1 MMELQVLET
10 IVLVVHVLAAL
21 AIIGLV
27 LIQHGKGADMGSG
40 FGSGASATVFGSGG
54 AGNFLTRATTTIAI
68 VFFLTSFGLAF
79 FAKAKSES
87 ARTVG
92 IPVVEQRVDDAAE
105 LMIPGMSSTDDAI
118 DSELPN
124 LDMLSEPAG
133 DELPVDNDPI
143 PEG

>member
-1 MMELQVLET
+1 MELQVLET
-10 IVLVVHVLAAL
+10 IVLVIHVLAAL

-54 AGNFLTRATTTIAI
+54 AGNFLTRATTGIAI
-68 VFFLTSFGLAF
+68 IFFLTSFGLAF

-92 IPVVEQRVDDAAE
+92 VPVIEQRIDDAAE
-105 LMIPGMSSTDDAI
+105 LLIPSMRAIDDGS
-118 DSELPN
+118 DSELPE
-124 LDMLSEPAG
+124 LDILSEPAG